1 MFADCAAMLGVEARS
16 TCDDFQMMLF
26 CAKRKEADMLVAATI
41 IPSSIMLW
49 SRWQRGAVWKIIVKD
64 STTRRCSRRCR
75 TTGCRSLLDLFVLY
89 FCFVHFGTGKGKVS
103 RLWSLNQW
111 RIHPVSP
118 KPAPGPYDPW
128 HTHYVSLCRAPV
140 HLTSILTVWNS
151 IKGGRNDFIADYFQA
166 LNKKDPIPIRTQ

>member
-1 MFADCAAMLGVEARS
+1 MFADCATILGE
-16 TCDDFQMMLF
+16 
-26 CAKRKEADMLVAATI
+26 EADMLVAATI

-49 SRWQRGAVWKIIVKD
+49 SRWRRGAVWKIIVKD

-103 RLWSLNQW
+103 RLWSLNWW

-140 HLTSILTVWNS
+140 HLFKCFKCCEMSSDIVS
-151 IKGGRNDFIADYFQA
+151 FFKVKIK
-166 LNKKDPIPIRTQ
+166 NKTT